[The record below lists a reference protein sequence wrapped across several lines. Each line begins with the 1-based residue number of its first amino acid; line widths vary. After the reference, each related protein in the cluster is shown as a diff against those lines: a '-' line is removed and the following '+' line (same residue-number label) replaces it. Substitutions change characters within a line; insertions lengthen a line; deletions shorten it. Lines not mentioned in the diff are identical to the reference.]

1 MRPGTSWRLD
11 LRMTSVATLPGV
23 FAVVVTFQPELDA
36 LRSLLQGLAP
46 QVRKVLVID
55 NTPAVDNR
63 VDVLLAGFGSNNIV
77 LERLGENLGI
87 AKALNVGIESAMA
100 SGATHVLLSD
110 QDSMAAPGMVRELV
124 ECATMLV
131 SGGVKLGCVC
141 PQYFDRTSE
150 QRFRFQVQ
158 RQGRFF
164 YSSVAAEPDEDC
176 LEIIT
181 TISSGTLIPR
191 SALDAVGGMREDF
204 FIDHVDTEWCHRARA
219 QGFRNFAA
227 PRAQLVHRLGDD
239 VFRVWYFGWQRYSIY
254 SPLRLYYR
262 FRNFILMC
270 RLPHVPARWAI
281 RAGWYWLGNL
291 YAHCLFAPRR
301 RANARAI
308 ALGLWDGVRG
318 RTGPA
323 ARAF

>member
-1 MRPGTSWRLD
+1 VESNLESGVSD
-11 LRMTSVATLPGV
+11 VAKGGVSVY
-23 FAVVVTFQPELDA
+23 AVVVTYQPEINVLQD
-36 LRSLLQGLAP
+36 LLARLSP
-46 QVRKVLVID
+46 QVDRIVVID
-55 NTPAVDNR
+55 NTLMSDERVTGVLSGLGHDNI
-63 VDVLLAGFGSNNIV
+63 LLR
-77 LERLGENLGI
+77 RLGDNMGI
-87 AKALNVGIESAMA
+87 ATALNVGIEFALA

-110 QDSMAAPGMVRELV
+110 QDSQPAPGMVRELV
-124 ECATMLV
+124 DCDTRLV
-131 SGGVKLGCVC
+131 SRGVNLGCVC

-150 QRFRFQVQ
+150 QHFRFQVQ
-158 RQGRFF
+158 RQGSLF
-164 YSSVAAEPDEDC
+164 YSSVAVGPDEDC

-239 VFRVWYFGWQRYSIY
+239 VFRVWYFGWQRYSVY

-262 FRNFILMC
+262 FRNFILIC

-308 ALGLWDGVRG
+308 ALGLWDGLRG